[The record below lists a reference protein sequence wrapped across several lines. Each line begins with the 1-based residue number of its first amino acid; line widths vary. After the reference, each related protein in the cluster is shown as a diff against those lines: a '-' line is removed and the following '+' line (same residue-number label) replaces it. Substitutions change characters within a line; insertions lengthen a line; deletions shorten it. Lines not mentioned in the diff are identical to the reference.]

1 MKMVLEINGTWN
13 TKENLNL
20 NELIFVFWR
29 WILLVEKIE
38 SKKNELVIPK
48 FDYSYGVCIQMFY
61 PPDGCY
67 RVNHRY

>member
-1 MKMVLEINGTWN
+1 
-13 TKENLNL
+13 
-20 NELIFVFWR
+20 
-29 WILLVEKIE
+29 VEKIE